1 MRMPRAAPAAGLSR
15 WRAGALLL
23 AVGLVVAAC
32 GGGGDDSGDGG
43 DSGGT
48 AAAAKK
54 VGLVFDVGGRGDLS
68 FNDSAYAGLQAAK
81 QEFGDK
87 LETKDVSP
95 NADGS
100 NRKELVDGFV
110 SDEYGLIIG
119 VGFAFSEDM
128 AKAATENPDGKF
140 AVVDGFGCEAQN
152 IRCLGFKEQ
161 EGSFL
166 VGVAAA
172 LKTKSNTVGFVGGQ
186 KGDLIGRFEAGY
198 VAGVEWVNK
207 EKGKNV
213 KIKRDYAGTTVQA
226 FADPAKGRELA
237 LKQIGEGADVIYH
250 ASGQTGNGVIDVCRE
265 KQKYAIGVDSDQS
278 LTTTNPENRKW
289 ILTSMLK
296 RVDNS
301 VKKTISDYMG
311 DKFTGGAESLGLA
324 EGGVDYAKNQYNT
337 ELLGDI
343 PTTLDQVKAQ
353 IIAGQ
358 IKVPDKPT
366 TT

>member
-1 MRMPRAAPAAGLSR
+1 MRMPRAV
-15 WRAGALLL
+15 RAGALLL

-43 DSGGT
+43 DSGGGT
-48 AAAAKK
+48 EAKK
-54 VGLVFDVGGRGDLS
+54 MGLVFDVGGRGDLS

-110 SDEYGLIIG
+110 SDGYGLIIG
-119 VGFAFSEDM
+119 VGFAFTEDIV
-128 AKAATENPDGKF
+128 KSSNENPDTKF
-140 AVVDGFGCEAQN
+140 GVVDGFDQKCLDPN
-152 IRCLGFKEQ
+152 SNVRCLGFKEH
-161 EGSFL
+161 EGSLL

-172 LKTKSNTVGFVGGQ
+172 LKTKSNIVGFVGGQ
-186 KGDLIGRFEAGY
+186 KGDLIGKFQAGY
-198 VAGVEWVNK
+198 QAGVEWTNK

-213 KIKRDYAGTTVQA
+213 KVLVDYAGTTVQA

-301 VKKTISDYMG
+301 VHKSISDYMG
-311 DKFTGGAESLGLA
+311 DKFTGGAEALGLA